1 MHSDDPDN
9 PEMFLYY
16 WTHDLM
22 NGCHPTTKAGDFTVV
37 TDADGR
43 IVSSLNLIS
52 QTWAYEGIPFPVGRP
67 ELVSTRPEYRRR
79 GLVRRQME
87 VIHRL
92 SAARGELVTAIT
104 GIPWYYRQFDYD
116 MALDL
121 GGSRQLFW
129 ARPGNDETVAEEPYR
144 VRAVTADDIPL
155 LGELYAAHLGRSA
168 IARLRGP
175 AQVGAAVGH
184 PTGLADHIVEN
195 GQNDLPGGFQ
205 TVIEKHCAEQ

>member
-1 MHSDDPDN
+1 MPVTPTETFDLPQDLGDGLTLRWATTDDAEALAQFNLAMHSDDPDN

-79 GLVRRQME
+79 GLVRR
-87 VIHRL
+87 
-92 SAARGELVTAIT
+92 S
-104 GIPWYYRQFDYD
+104 YD
-116 MALDL
+116 HAMFRD
-121 GGSRQLFW
+121 
-129 ARPGNDETVAEEPYR
+129 N
-144 VRAVTADDIPL
+144 L
-155 LGELYAAHLGRSA
+155 LA
-168 IARLRGP
+168 
-175 AQVGAAVGH
+175 
-184 PTGLADHIVEN
+184 
-195 GQNDLPGGFQ
+195 F
-205 TVIEKHCAEQ
+205 